1 MAIHPS
7 LLQQFALM
15 RLFSADDLAS
25 LAAHSSTHAF
35 AKREVVLAKENPSSS
50 LMFLLEGRL
59 QAIDFTLDGREVG
72 LHFIEE
78 GQYFGEISVLDG
90 LPSPEVVI
98 ANKKS
103 QVIMVPAREV
113 RLHIFANPSA
123 IEAITS
129 GLTQRIRDQA
139 NQRQILGIIS
149 PLQRICA
156 LLQNLSKDG
165 LIASSIAMKNRPDY
179 QLFLAKTKIPFLFI
193 QGSEDTLIST
203 DLIKEVLQD
212 KAQHKLVILQD
223 VGHQGQYE
231 APSACFEAINA
242 FI

>member
-1 MAIHPS
+1 MGSEFMALHPS

-15 RLFSADDLAS
+15 RLFPTDALAS
-25 LAAHSSTHAF
+25 LATHSSAHAF
-35 AKREVVLAKENPSSS
+35 SKREVVLSKENPSPC

-59 QAIDFTLDGREVG
+59 QAIDFTMDGREVG

-103 QVIMVPAREV
+103 QVIMVPAREI
-113 RLHIFANPSA
+113 RSHIFANPSA

-165 LIASSIAMKNRPDY
+165 KNPEVIANAPTHQEIAIMVNLTRETVTRAF
-179 QLFLAKTKIPFLFI
+179 Q
-193 QGSEDTLIST
+193 
-203 DLIKEVLQD
+203 VLQSHGALARD
-212 KAQHKLVILQD
+212 GDDLKVNTSKLKHLAEKSSD
-223 VGHQGQYE
+223 
-231 APSACFEAINA
+231 
-242 FI
+242 

>member
-15 RLFSADDLAS
+15 RLFSTDALAS
-25 LAAHSSTHAF
+25 LAAHSSVHAF
-35 AKREVVLAKENPSSS
+35 SKREVVLSKEVPSSR

-78 GQYFGEISVLDG
+78 GHYFGEISVLDG
-90 LPSPEVVI
+90 LPSPEVII

-113 RLHIFANPSA
+113 RGLIFASPPA
-123 IEAITS
+123 IEAITT
-129 GLTQRIRDQA
+129 GLTLRIRAQA
-139 NQRQILGIIS
+139 HQRQILGIIS

-156 LLQNLSKDG
+156 LLQNLSKEG
-165 LIASSIAMKNRPDY
+165 KNPEVIVNAPTHQEIAIMVNLTRETVTRAF
-179 QLFLAKTKIPFLFI
+179 Q
-193 QGSEDTLIST
+193 
-203 DLIKEVLQD
+203 VLQSQGALARD
-212 KAQHKLVILQD
+212 GDDLKLDTGKLKQLSENTAD
-223 VGHQGQYE
+223 
-231 APSACFEAINA
+231 
-242 FI
+242 

>member
-7 LLQQFALM
+7 LLQQFTLM
-15 RLFSADDLAS
+15 RLFPTDALAS
-25 LAAHSSTHAF
+25 LAAHSSANAF
-35 AKREVVLAKENPSSS
+35 LKREVVLSKENPSPS

-103 QVIMVPAREV
+103 QVIMVPAREI
-113 RLHIFANPSA
+113 RSHIFANPSA

-156 LLQNLSKDG
+156 LLQNLS
-165 LIASSIAMKNRPDY
+165 RT
-179 QLFLAKTKIPFLFI
+179 AKTQKSLPMPPRTKKLP
-193 QGSEDTLIST
+193 SWST
-203 DLIKEVLQD
+203 SHEK
-212 KAQHKLVILQD
+212 
-223 VGHQGQYE
+223 
-231 APSACFEAINA
+231 P
-242 FI
+242 

>member
-7 LLQQFALM
+7 LLQQFTLM
-15 RLFSADDLAS
+15 RLFPTDALAS
-25 LAAHSSTHAF
+25 LAAHSSAHAF
-35 AKREVVLAKENPSSS
+35 LKREVVLSKETPSPS

-59 QAIDFTLDGREVG
+59 QAIDFTMDGREVG

-103 QVIMVPAREV
+103 QVIMVPAREI
-113 RLHIFANPSA
+113 RSHIFANPSA

-165 LIASSIAMKNRPDY
+165 KNPEVIANAPTHQEIAIMVNLTRETVTRAF
-179 QLFLAKTKIPFLFI
+179 Q
-193 QGSEDTLIST
+193 
-203 DLIKEVLQD
+203 VLQSQGALARD
-212 KAQHKLVILQD
+212 GDDLKVDTGKLKQFA
-223 VGHQGQYE
+223 E
-231 APSACFEAINA
+231 KSAD
-242 FI
+242 

>member
-1 MAIHPS
+1 MAVHPS

-15 RLFSADDLAS
+15 RLFSADS
-25 LAAHSSTHAF
+25 LAQLAAYSSTHAF
-35 AKREVVLAKENPSSS
+35 AKREVVLAKENPTSS

-98 ANKKS
+98 ATKKS
-103 QVIMVPAREV
+103 QVVMVPARDI
-113 RLHIFANPSA
+113 RSHIFGSPQA

-129 GLTQRIRDQA
+129 GLTKRIRDQA

-156 LLQNLSKDG
+156 LLQNLTKEGKNPS
-165 LIASSIAMKNRPDY
+165 LIANAPTHQEIAIMVNLTRETVTRAF
-179 QLFLAKTKIPFLFI
+179 Q
-193 QGSEDTLIST
+193 
-203 DLIKEVLQD
+203 VLQSQGALARD
-212 KAQHKLVILQD
+212 GDDLKVDASKLKQLA
-223 VGHQGQYE
+223 E
-231 APSACFEAINA
+231 KSAD
-242 FI
+242 

>member
-7 LLQQFALM
+7 LLQQFSLM
-15 RLFSADDLAS
+15 RLFQADALAS
-25 LAAHSSTHAF
+25 LAAHSSMHAF
-35 AKREVVLAKENPSSS
+35 SKREVVLAKDKPSSS

-59 QAIDFTLDGREVG
+59 QAVDFTLDGREVG

-103 QVIMVPAREV
+103 QVVMVPAREV
-113 RLHIFANPSA
+113 RTHIFGSPQA

-129 GLTQRIRDQA
+129 GLTKRIRDQSR
-139 NQRQILGIIS
+139 QRQILGIIS

-156 LLQNLSKDG
+156 LLQNLCNDG
-165 LIASSIAMKNRPDY
+165 KNPALIANAPTHQEIAIMVNLTRETVTRAF
-179 QLFLAKTKIPFLFI
+179 Q
-193 QGSEDTLIST
+193 
-203 DLIKEVLQD
+203 VLQSQGALARD
-212 KAQHKLVILQD
+212 GDDLKVDSGKLKQLA
-223 VGHQGQYE
+223 E
-231 APSACFEAINA
+231 KSAD
-242 FI
+242 

>member
-7 LLQQFALM
+7 LLQQFAFM
-15 RLFSADDLAS
+15 RLFSTDALATLAS
-25 LAAHSSTHAF
+25 HSSMHAF
-35 AKREVVLAKENPSSS
+35 AKREVVLAKENPSPS

-78 GQYFGEISVLDG
+78 GHYFGEISVLDG

-103 QVIMVPAREV
+103 QVVMVPAREV
-113 RLHIFANPSA
+113 KGLIFTNPPA

-129 GLTQRIRDQA
+129 GLTARIRAQA
-139 NQRQILGIIS
+139 HQRQILGIIS

-165 LIASSIAMKNRPDY
+165 KNPELIANAPTHQEIAIMVNLTRETVTRAF
-179 QLFLAKTKIPFLFI
+179 Q
-193 QGSEDTLIST
+193 
-203 DLIKEVLQD
+203 VLQSQGALARD
-212 KAQHKLVILQD
+212 GDDLKVDAGKLKQLA
-223 VGHQGQYE
+223 E
-231 APSACFEAINA
+231 KSPE
-242 FI
+242 

>member
-1 MAIHPS
+1 MGSEFMAVHPS

-15 RLFSADDLAS
+15 RLFPADALAQLAS
-25 LAAHSSTHAF
+25 HSSTHAF
-35 AKREVVLAKENPSSS
+35 AKREVVLAKESPSPY

-59 QAIDFTLDGREVG
+59 QALDFTLDGREVG

-90 LPSPEVVI
+90 LPPSEVVI

-103 QVIMVPAREV
+103 QVVMVPAREV
-113 RLHIFANPSA
+113 RGLIFSNPPA

-129 GLTQRIRDQA
+129 GLTERIRAQA

-165 LIASSIAMKNRPDY
+165 KNPEVIANAPTHQEIAIMVNLTRETVTRAF
-179 QLFLAKTKIPFLFI
+179 Q
-193 QGSEDTLIST
+193 
-203 DLIKEVLQD
+203 VLQSQGALARD
-212 KAQHKLVILQD
+212 GDDLKVDTGKLKQLA
-223 VGHQGQYE
+223 E
-231 APSACFEAINA
+231 KSAD
-242 FI
+242 

>member
-1 MAIHPS
+1 MAVHPS

-15 RLFSADDLAS
+15 RLFSADS
-25 LAAHSSTHAF
+25 LAQLAAYSSTHAF

-98 ANKKS
+98 ATKKS
-103 QVIMVPAREV
+103 QVVMVPARDI
-113 RLHIFANPSA
+113 RSHIFGSPQA

-129 GLTQRIRDQA
+129 GLTKRIRDQA

-156 LLQNLSKDG
+156 LLQNLTKEGKNPS
-165 LIASSIAMKNRPDY
+165 LIANAPTHQEIAIMVNLTRETVTRAF
-179 QLFLAKTKIPFLFI
+179 Q
-193 QGSEDTLIST
+193 
-203 DLIKEVLQD
+203 VLQSQGALARD
-212 KAQHKLVILQD
+212 GDDLKVDASKLRLLA
-223 VGHQGQYE
+223 E
-231 APSACFEAINA
+231 KSAD
-242 FI
+242 

>member
-15 RLFSADDLAS
+15 RLFPADALAS
-25 LAAHSSTHAF
+25 LATHSSTHAF
-35 AKREVVLAKENPSSS
+35 SKREVVLAKDRPSSS

-59 QAIDFTLDGREVG
+59 QAIDFTMDGREVG

-103 QVIMVPAREV
+103 QVVMVPARDI
-113 RLHIFANPSA
+113 RLHIFASPQA

-129 GLTQRIRDQA
+129 GLTKRIRDQS

-156 LLQNLSKDG
+156 LLQNLSKEGKDPE
-165 LIASSIAMKNRPDY
+165 LIANAPTHQEIAIMVNLTRETVTRAF
-179 QLFLAKTKIPFLFI
+179 Q
-193 QGSEDTLIST
+193 
-203 DLIKEVLQD
+203 VLQSQGALARD
-212 KAQHKLVILQD
+212 GDDLKVDTGKLKQLA
-223 VGHQGQYE
+223 E
-231 APSACFEAINA
+231 KSAD
-242 FI
+242 

>member
-15 RLFSADDLAS
+15 RLFPADALAS
-25 LAAHSSTHAF
+25 LATHSSTHAF
-35 AKREVVLAKENPSSS
+35 SKREVVLTKENPSPS

-59 QAIDFTLDGREVG
+59 QAVDFTLDGREVG

-103 QVIMVPAREV
+103 QVVMVPAREV
-113 RLHIFANPSA
+113 RGLIFSSPPAV
-123 IEAITS
+123 EAITS
-129 GLTQRIRDQA
+129 GLTARIRAQA
-139 NQRQILGIIS
+139 HQRQILGIIS

-165 LIASSIAMKNRPDY
+165 KNPEVIANAPTHQEIAIMVNLTRETVTRAF
-179 QLFLAKTKIPFLFI
+179 Q
-193 QGSEDTLIST
+193 
-203 DLIKEVLQD
+203 VLQSQGALARD
-212 KAQHKLVILQD
+212 GDDLKVDTGKLKQFA
-223 VGHQGQYE
+223 E
-231 APSACFEAINA
+231 KSAD
-242 FI
+242 

>member
-1 MAIHPS
+1 
-7 LLQQFALM
+7 M
-15 RLFSADDLAS
+15 RLFPTDALAS
-25 LAAHSSTHAF
+25 LAAHSSAHAF
-35 AKREVVLAKENPSSS
+35 LKREVVLSKENSSPS

-103 QVIMVPAREV
+103 QVIMVPAREI
-113 RLHIFANPSA
+113 RSHIFANPLA

-165 LIASSIAMKNRPDY
+165 KNPEVIANAPTHQEIAIMVNLTRETVTRAF
-179 QLFLAKTKIPFLFI
+179 Q
-193 QGSEDTLIST
+193 
-203 DLIKEVLQD
+203 VLQSQGALARD
-212 KAQHKLVILQD
+212 GDDLKVNTGKLKQLA
-223 VGHQGQYE
+223 E
-231 APSACFEAINA
+231 KSAD
-242 FI
+242 

>member
-1 MAIHPS
+1 MAVHPS

-35 AKREVVLAKENPSSS
+35 AKREMVLSKEKSSPS
-50 LMFLLEGRL
+50 LMFLLDGRL

-78 GQYFGEISVLDG
+78 GQYFGEISVIDG
-90 LPSPEVVI
+90 LPSPEVII

-103 QVIMVPAREV
+103 QVVMVPAREV
-113 RLHIFANPSA
+113 RGLIFANPPA
-123 IEAITS
+123 IEAMTS
-129 GLTQRIRDQA
+129 GLTERIRTQA
-139 NQRQILGIIS
+139 SLRQILGIIS

-165 LIASSIAMKNRPDY
+165 KNPEVIAKAPTHQEIAIMVNLTRETVTRAF
-179 QLFLAKTKIPFLFI
+179 QVLQSQGALARDGDDLKV
-193 QGSEDTLIST
+193 DTGKLKQFAEKST
-203 DLIKEVLQD
+203 D
-212 KAQHKLVILQD
+212 
-223 VGHQGQYE
+223 
-231 APSACFEAINA
+231 
-242 FI
+242 

>member
-7 LLQQFALM
+7 LLQQFAFM
-15 RLFSADDLAS
+15 RLFSTDALS
-25 LAAHSSTHAF
+25 TLAAHSSMHAF

-78 GQYFGEISVLDG
+78 GDYFGEISVLDG

-103 QVIMVPAREV
+103 QVMMVPAREV
-113 RLHIFANPSA
+113 RVLIFANPPA

-129 GLTQRIRDQA
+129 GLTERIRAQA
-139 NQRQILGIIS
+139 HQRQILGIIS

-165 LIASSIAMKNRPDY
+165 KNPEVIANAPTHQEIAIMVNLTRETVTRAF
-179 QLFLAKTKIPFLFI
+179 Q
-193 QGSEDTLIST
+193 
-203 DLIKEVLQD
+203 VLQSQGALARD
-212 KAQHKLVILQD
+212 GDDLKVDTGKLKQLA
-223 VGHQGQYE
+223 E
-231 APSACFEAINA
+231 RSAD
-242 FI
+242 

>member
-7 LLQQFALM
+7 LLQQFNLM
-15 RLFSADDLAS
+15 RLFSADALET
-25 LAAHSSTHAF
+25 LAAHSKTHAF
-35 AKREVVLAKENPSSS
+35 SKREVVLSKENPSPS

-59 QAIDFTLDGREVG
+59 QAVDFTLDGREVG

-103 QVIMVPAREV
+103 QVVMVPAREI
-113 RLHIFANPSA
+113 RSHIFASPQA
-123 IEAITS
+123 VEAITS
-129 GLTQRIRDQA
+129 GLTKRIRDQS

-156 LLQNLSKDG
+156 LLQNLSKNG
-165 LIASSIAMKNRPDY
+165 KNPELIANAPTHQEIAMMVNLTRETVTRAF
-179 QLFLAKTKIPFLFI
+179 Q
-193 QGSEDTLIST
+193 
-203 DLIKEVLQD
+203 VLQSQGALARD
-212 KAQHKLVILQD
+212 GDDLKVDTGKLKQLA
-223 VGHQGQYE
+223 E
-231 APSACFEAINA
+231 KSAD
-242 FI
+242 

>member
-1 MAIHPS
+1 MAVHPS

-15 RLFSADDLAS
+15 RLFPAEALAQ
-25 LAAHSSTHAF
+25 LAAYSSTHAF

-98 ANKKS
+98 ATKKS
-103 QVIMVPAREV
+103 QVVMVPARDI
-113 RLHIFANPSA
+113 RSHIFGSPQA

-129 GLTQRIRDQA
+129 GLTKRIRDQA

-156 LLQNLSKDG
+156 LLQNLTKEGKNPS
-165 LIASSIAMKNRPDY
+165 LIANAPTHQEIAIMVNLTRETVTRAF
-179 QLFLAKTKIPFLFI
+179 Q
-193 QGSEDTLIST
+193 
-203 DLIKEVLQD
+203 VLQSQGALARD
-212 KAQHKLVILQD
+212 GDDLKVDANKLKQLA
-223 VGHQGQYE
+223 E
-231 APSACFEAINA
+231 KSAD
-242 FI
+242 

>member
-1 MAIHPS
+1 MAK
-7 LLQQFALM
+7 
-15 RLFSADDLAS
+15 D
-25 LAAHSSTHAF
+25 
-35 AKREVVLAKENPSSS
+35 KPSSS

-98 ANKKS
+98 ASKKS
-103 QVIMVPAREV
+103 QVVMVPARDI
-113 RLHIFANPSA
+113 RSHIFASPQA

-129 GLTQRIRDQA
+129 GLTKRIRDQA

-165 LIASSIAMKNRPDY
+165 KNPEVIANAPTHQEIAMMVNLTRETVTRAF
-179 QLFLAKTKIPFLFI
+179 Q
-193 QGSEDTLIST
+193 
-203 DLIKEVLQD
+203 VLQSQGALARD
-212 KAQHKLVILQD
+212 GDDLKVDANKLKQLA
-223 VGHQGQYE
+223 E
-231 APSACFEAINA
+231 KSAD
-242 FI
+242 

>member
-15 RLFSADDLAS
+15 RLFPADALAS
-25 LAAHSSTHAF
+25 LATHSSTHAF
-35 AKREVVLAKENPSSS
+35 SKREVVLAKDKPSSS

-59 QAIDFTLDGREVG
+59 QAIDFTMDGREVG

-90 LPSPEVVI
+90 LRSPEVVI

-103 QVIMVPAREV
+103 QVVMVPGREV
-113 RLHIFANPSA
+113 RGLIFSNPPA

-129 GLTQRIRDQA
+129 GLTERIRAQA
-139 NQRQILGIIS
+139 HQRQILGIIS

-165 LIASSIAMKNRPDY
+165 KNPEVIANAPTHQEIAIMVNLTRETVTRAF
-179 QLFLAKTKIPFLFI
+179 Q
-193 QGSEDTLIST
+193 
-203 DLIKEVLQD
+203 VLQSQGALARD
-212 KAQHKLVILQD
+212 GDDLKVDTGKLKQLAEKSSD
-223 VGHQGQYE
+223 
-231 APSACFEAINA
+231 
-242 FI
+242 

>member
-15 RLFSADDLAS
+15 RLFPTDALTS
-25 LAAHSSTHAF
+25 LATYSSTHAF
-35 AKREVVLAKENPSSS
+35 SKREVVLAKDKPSSS

-59 QAIDFTLDGREVG
+59 QAIDFTMDGREVG

-103 QVIMVPAREV
+103 QVVMVPAREV
-113 RLHIFANPSA
+113 RGLIFANPPA

-129 GLTQRIRDQA
+129 GLTERIRSQA
-139 NQRQILGIIS
+139 SLRQILGIIS

-165 LIASSIAMKNRPDY
+165 KNPEVIANAPTHQEIAIMVNLTRETVTRAF
-179 QLFLAKTKIPFLFI
+179 Q
-193 QGSEDTLIST
+193 
-203 DLIKEVLQD
+203 VLQSQGALARD
-212 KAQHKLVILQD
+212 GDDLKVNTGKLKQLAEKSSD
-223 VGHQGQYE
+223 
-231 APSACFEAINA
+231 
-242 FI
+242 

>member
-7 LLQQFALM
+7 LLLQFTLM
-15 RLFSADDLAS
+15 RLFPTDALAS
-25 LAAHSSTHAF
+25 LAAHSSAHAF
-35 AKREVVLAKENPSSS
+35 LKREVVLSKENPSPS

-165 LIASSIAMKNRPDY
+165 KNPEVIANAPTHQENAIMVNLTRETVTRAF
-179 QLFLAKTKIPFLFI
+179 Q
-193 QGSEDTLIST
+193 
-203 DLIKEVLQD
+203 VLQSQGALARD
-212 KAQHKLVILQD
+212 GDDLKVNAIKLKHLAEKSSD
-223 VGHQGQYE
+223 
-231 APSACFEAINA
+231 
-242 FI
+242 

>member
-1 MAIHPS
+1 MAVHPS

-15 RLFSADDLAS
+15 RLFSADALAS

-35 AKREVVLAKENPSSS
+35 AKREMVLSKEKSSPC

-59 QAIDFTLDGREVG
+59 QAISFTLDGREVG
-72 LHFIEE
+72 LHYIEE
-78 GQYFGEISVLDG
+78 RQYFGEISVLDG

-103 QVIMVPAREV
+103 QVVMVPAREV
-113 RLHIFANPSA
+113 RGLIFANPPA

-129 GLTQRIRDQA
+129 GLTERIRSQA
-139 NQRQILGIIS
+139 SLRQILGIIS

-165 LIASSIAMKNRPDY
+165 KAQEVIANAPTHQEIAIMVNLTRETVTRAF
-179 QLFLAKTKIPFLFI
+179 Q
-193 QGSEDTLIST
+193 
-203 DLIKEVLQD
+203 VLQSQGVLARD
-212 KAQHKLVILQD
+212 GDNLKVDTKKLKQLAEKSGD
-223 VGHQGQYE
+223 
-231 APSACFEAINA
+231 
-242 FI
+242 

>member
-15 RLFSADDLAS
+15 RLFPADALAS
-25 LAAHSSTHAF
+25 LATHSSTHAF
-35 AKREVVLAKENPSSS
+35 SKREVVLAKDKPSSS

-59 QAIDFTLDGREVG
+59 QAIDFTMDGREVG
-72 LHFIEE
+72 LHFIDE

-103 QVIMVPAREV
+103 QVVMVPSHEV
-113 RLHIFANPSA
+113 RGLIFANPPA

-129 GLTQRIRDQA
+129 GLTERIRAQA
-139 NQRQILGIIS
+139 HQRQILGIIS

-165 LIASSIAMKNRPDY
+165 KNPEVIANAPTHQEIAIMVNLTRETVTRAF
-179 QLFLAKTKIPFLFI
+179 Q
-193 QGSEDTLIST
+193 
-203 DLIKEVLQD
+203 VLQSQGALARD
-212 KAQHKLVILQD
+212 GDDLKVDTGKLKQLA
-223 VGHQGQYE
+223 E
-231 APSACFEAINA
+231 KSAD
-242 FI
+242 

>member
-7 LLQQFALM
+7 LLQQFAFM
-15 RLFSADDLAS
+15 RLFSTDALAT
-25 LAAHSSTHAF
+25 LAAHSSMHAF

-59 QAIDFTLDGREVG
+59 QAVDFTLDGREVG
-72 LHFIEE
+72 LHFIDE
-78 GQYFGEISVLDG
+78 GHYFGEISVLDG

-103 QVIMVPAREV
+103 QVMMVPAREV
-113 RLHIFANPSA
+113 RGLIFANPPA

-129 GLTQRIRDQA
+129 GLTGRIRAQA
-139 NQRQILGIIS
+139 HQRQILGIIS

-165 LIASSIAMKNRPDY
+165 KNPEVIANAPTHQEIAIMVNLTRETVTRAF
-179 QLFLAKTKIPFLFI
+179 Q
-193 QGSEDTLIST
+193 
-203 DLIKEVLQD
+203 VLQSQGALARD
-212 KAQHKLVILQD
+212 GDDLKVDTGKLKQLAEKSVD
-223 VGHQGQYE
+223 
-231 APSACFEAINA
+231 
-242 FI
+242 

>member
-7 LLQQFALM
+7 LLQQFNLM
-15 RLFSADDLAS
+15 RLFPTDA
-25 LAAHSSTHAF
+25 LAALATHSSTHAF
-35 AKREVVLAKENPSSS
+35 SKREVVLAKDKPSSS

-98 ANKKS
+98 ATKKS
-103 QVIMVPAREV
+103 QVVMVPARDI
-113 RLHIFANPSA
+113 RSHIFASPQA

-129 GLTQRIRDQA
+129 GLTKRIRDQA

-165 LIASSIAMKNRPDY
+165 KNPEVIANAPTHQEIAMMVNLTRETVTRAF
-179 QLFLAKTKIPFLFI
+179 Q
-193 QGSEDTLIST
+193 
-203 DLIKEVLQD
+203 VLQSQGALARD
-212 KAQHKLVILQD
+212 GDDLKVDTSKLKQLA
-223 VGHQGQYE
+223 E
-231 APSACFEAINA
+231 KSAD
-242 FI
+242 

>member
-7 LLQQFALM
+7 LLQQFTLM
-15 RLFSADDLAS
+15 RLFPTDALAS
-25 LAAHSSTHAF
+25 LAAHSSAHAF
-35 AKREVVLAKENPSSS
+35 LKREVVLSKETPSPS

-59 QAIDFTLDGREVG
+59 QAIDFTMDGREVG

-103 QVIMVPAREV
+103 QVIMVPAREI
-113 RLHIFANPSA
+113 RSHIFANPSA

-165 LIASSIAMKNRPDY
+165 KNPEVIANAPTHQEIAIMVNLTRETVTRAF
-179 QLFLAKTKIPFLFI
+179 Q
-193 QGSEDTLIST
+193 
-203 DLIKEVLQD
+203 VLQSQGALARD
-212 KAQHKLVILQD
+212 GDDLKVNTSKLKHWAQKSSD
-223 VGHQGQYE
+223 
-231 APSACFEAINA
+231 
-242 FI
+242 

>member
-1 MAIHPS
+1 MALHPS

-15 RLFSADDLAS
+15 RLFETDARAH
-25 LAAHSSTHAF
+25 LAAHSSTHAY
-35 AKREVVLAKENPSSS
+35 AKREVVLAKENPTSS
-50 LMFLLEGRL
+50 LIFLLEGRL

-103 QVIMVPAREV
+103 QVVLVPAREV
-113 RLHIFANPSA
+113 RGLIFSNPAA
-123 IEAITS
+123 IEAITT
-129 GLTQRIRDQA
+129 GLTKRIRAQGH
-139 NQRQILGIIS
+139 QRQILGIIS

-165 LIASSIAMKNRPDY
+165 KDPELIANAPTHQEIAIMVNLTRETVTRAFQVLQSQGALARDGDDLKINIAKLK
-179 QLFLAKTKIPFLFI
+179 QLAEK
-193 QGSEDTLIST
+193 ST
-203 DLIKEVLQD
+203 D
-212 KAQHKLVILQD
+212 
-223 VGHQGQYE
+223 
-231 APSACFEAINA
+231 
-242 FI
+242 

>member
-15 RLFSADDLAS
+15 RLFPTDALAS
-25 LAAHSSTHAF
+25 LAAHSSVHAF
-35 AKREVVLAKENPSSS
+35 SKREVVLSKEVPSSR

-78 GQYFGEISVLDG
+78 GHYFGEISVLDG
-90 LPSPEVVI
+90 LPSPEVII

-113 RLHIFANPSA
+113 RGLIFASPPA
-123 IEAITS
+123 IEAITT
-129 GLTQRIRDQA
+129 GLTERIRAQA
-139 NQRQILGIIS
+139 QQRQILGIIS

-156 LLQNLSKDG
+156 LLQNLSKEG
-165 LIASSIAMKNRPDY
+165 KNPEVIANAPTHQEIAIMVNLTRETVTRAF
-179 QLFLAKTKIPFLFI
+179 Q
-193 QGSEDTLIST
+193 
-203 DLIKEVLQD
+203 VLQSQGALARD
-212 KAQHKLVILQD
+212 GDDLKVDTGKLKQLSENTAD
-223 VGHQGQYE
+223 
-231 APSACFEAINA
+231 
-242 FI
+242 

>member
-1 MAIHPS
+1 MAVHPS

-15 RLFSADDLAS
+15 RLFETDALAQ

-35 AKREVVLAKENPSSS
+35 AKREVVLAKENPSPS
-50 LMFLLEGRL
+50 LMFLLGRL

-103 QVIMVPAREV
+103 QVVMVPAREV
-113 RLHIFANPSA
+113 RGLIFSSPPAV
-123 IEAITS
+123 EAITS
-129 GLTQRIRDQA
+129 GLTARIRAQA
-139 NQRQILGIIS
+139 HQRQILGIIS

-156 LLQNLSKDG
+156 LLQNLSRDG
-165 LIASSIAMKNRPDY
+165 KNPEIIANAPTHQEIAIMVNLTRETVTRAF
-179 QLFLAKTKIPFLFI
+179 Q
-193 QGSEDTLIST
+193 
-203 DLIKEVLQD
+203 VLQSQGALARD
-212 KAQHKLVILQD
+212 GDDLKVDTGKLKQFA
-223 VGHQGQYE
+223 E
-231 APSACFEAINA
+231 KSAD
-242 FI
+242 

>member
-1 MAIHPS
+1 MAVPPS

-15 RLFSADDLAS
+15 RLFPADALAQLAS
-25 LAAHSSTHAF
+25 HSSTHAF
-35 AKREVVLAKENPSSS
+35 AKREVVLAKENPSPS

-103 QVIMVPAREV
+103 QVVMVPAREI
-113 RLHIFANPSA
+113 RSHIFASPQA

-129 GLTQRIRDQA
+129 GLTKRIRDQS

-165 LIASSIAMKNRPDY
+165 KNPELIANAPTHQEIAIMVNLTRETVTRAF
-179 QLFLAKTKIPFLFI
+179 Q
-193 QGSEDTLIST
+193 
-203 DLIKEVLQD
+203 VLQSQGALARD
-212 KAQHKLVILQD
+212 GDDLKVDTGKLKQLA
-223 VGHQGQYE
+223 E
-231 APSACFEAINA
+231 KSAD
-242 FI
+242 

>member
-1 MAIHPS
+1 
-7 LLQQFALM
+7 M
-15 RLFSADDLAS
+15 RLFQTDALAN
-25 LAAHSSTHAF
+25 LAAHSSAHAF
-35 AKREVVLAKENPSSS
+35 SKREVVLSKENPSPS

-113 RLHIFANPSA
+113 RSHIFANPSA

-165 LIASSIAMKNRPDY
+165 KNPEIIANAPTHQEIAIMVNLTRETVTRAF
-179 QLFLAKTKIPFLFI
+179 Q
-193 QGSEDTLIST
+193 
-203 DLIKEVLQD
+203 VLQSQGALARD
-212 KAQHKLVILQD
+212 GDDLKVNAIKLKHLA
-223 VGHQGQYE
+223 E
-231 APSACFEAINA
+231 KSAD
-242 FI
+242 

>member
-1 MAIHPS
+1 MAVHPS

-15 RLFSADDLAS
+15 RLFSADS
-25 LAAHSSTHAF
+25 LAQLAAYSSTHAF

-98 ANKKS
+98 ATKKS
-103 QVIMVPAREV
+103 QVVMVPARDI
-113 RLHIFANPSA
+113 RSHIFASPQA

-129 GLTQRIRDQA
+129 GLTKRIRDQA

-156 LLQNLSKDG
+156 LLQNLTKEGKNPS
-165 LIASSIAMKNRPDY
+165 LIANAPTHHEIAIMVNLTRETVTRAF
-179 QLFLAKTKIPFLFI
+179 Q
-193 QGSEDTLIST
+193 
-203 DLIKEVLQD
+203 VLQSQGALARD
-212 KAQHKLVILQD
+212 GDDLKVDASKLKQLA
-223 VGHQGQYE
+223 E
-231 APSACFEAINA
+231 KSAD
-242 FI
+242 